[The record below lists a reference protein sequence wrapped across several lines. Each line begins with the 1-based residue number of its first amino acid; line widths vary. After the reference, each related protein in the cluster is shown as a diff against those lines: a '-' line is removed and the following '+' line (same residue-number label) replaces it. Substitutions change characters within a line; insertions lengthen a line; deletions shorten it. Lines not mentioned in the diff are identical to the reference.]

1 MPQPIDMNACEAV
14 GNGARRPEDVA
25 VSVDGAVWL
34 SDQGGAC
41 AMIDD
46 TGALARSGDAGGAP
60 NGINFDLEGRIV
72 IANFGGPDDGYG
84 PLQRFD
90 PATGEVETLVGEIDG
105 RRLYGCN
112 YPLVD
117 SRGRIWCSHSTWD
130 ASVGLS
136 GAGADDGFVFR
147 LDPDGS
153 VHVLAQGIRLANG
166 IAMDYDEQH
175 LFVCETTACDVLRYP
190 IEDDGGL
197 GAPERYGP
205 VLGLDIPAMPDQR
218 PLPVE
223 WRSRLGLTDG
233 CGFDVDGNLW
243 VTLVMANKVVAITPE
258 GEVVT
263 MLDDPEGKL
272 MRNPTNVSWGGDGLR
287 DLYIG
292 SITSDYVV
300 KAPSP
305 APGMAQAYQRP

>member
-1 MPQPIDMNACEAV
+1 
-14 GNGARRPEDVA
+14 
-25 VSVDGAVWL
+25 
-34 SDQGGAC
+34 
-41 AMIDD
+41 
-46 TGALARSGDAGGAP
+46 
-60 NGINFDLEGRIV
+60 
-72 IANFGGPDDGYG
+72 
-84 PLQRFD
+84 
-90 PATGEVETLVGEIDG
+90 
-105 RRLYGCN
+105 
-112 YPLVD
+112 
-117 SRGRIWCSHSTWD
+117 
-130 ASVGLS
+130 
-136 GAGADDGFVFR
+136 
-147 LDPDGS
+147 
-153 VHVLAQGIRLANG
+153 
-166 IAMDYDEQH
+166 
-175 LFVCETTACDVLRYP
+175 
-190 IEDDGGL
+190 
-197 GAPERYGP
+197 
-205 VLGLDIPAMPDQR
+205 MPDQR

-305 APGMAQAYQRP
+305 VPGMAQAYQRP